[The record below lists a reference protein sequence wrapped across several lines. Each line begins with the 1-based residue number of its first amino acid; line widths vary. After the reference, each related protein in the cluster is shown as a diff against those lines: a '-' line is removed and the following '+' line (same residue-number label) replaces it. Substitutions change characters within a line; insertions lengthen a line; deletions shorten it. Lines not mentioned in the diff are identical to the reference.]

1 MAQRESVFPH
11 WQYIARGGRP
21 QACLVCR
28 AVCCMMFCMTTDK
41 ASAKRAT
48 LAIDDDTFA
57 AAEHAKHTK
66 RTKRNGVPLLLYRPG
81 VAAVTLA
88 LVNQLRDE
96 QV

>member
-1 MAQRESVFPH
+1 
-11 WQYIARGGRP
+11 
-21 QACLVCR
+21 
-28 AVCCMMFCMTTDK
+28 MMFCMTTDK
-41 ASAKRAT
+41 ASAKRTT
-48 LAIDDDTFA
+48 LAIEDDTFA
-57 AAEHAKHTK
+57 AAEHAKHTKHTK